1 MLRSSQLYYFL
12 FSFFSLS
19 FSIENYGLRFYRISN
34 IWYET
39 VFSTW
44 LIITGTWKEINTIM
58 FLEEWK
64 FEITNEITYDDNS
77 IISEK
82 RKEE

>member
-1 MLRSSQLYYFL
+1 
-12 FSFFSLS
+12 
-19 FSIENYGLRFYRISN
+19 
-34 IWYET
+34 
-39 VFSTW
+39 
-44 LIITGTWKEINTIM
+44 M